1 MKKLIFL
8 LFALSSSQ
16 CVMAQADDDQM
27 VFVYSNEDQSY
38 DVTYNTNFVD
48 VYLQMVFITF
58 YCTRYI

>member
-1 MKKLIFL
+1 MKKLLFL

-27 VFVYSNEDQSY
+27 IFVYSNEDKSY

-48 VYLQMVFITF
+48 VYFTNGLHYF